1 MTNRQTVNS
10 QSKGPSMVA
19 PLALMMIVF
28 VFGGIVGIASF
39 QLRKDLRER
48 VLQRYADIWGPISRF
63 QVARGMDDELLSTLN
78 LEDTIVYSLMEG
90 QDIDG
95 ALGVQVF
102 DSQGRYLAGVPA
114 GIDEAD
120 LDLQESGQL
129 RSHEPWGRLTE
140 GNSSDRQQSELELFV
155 PIFSDA
161 GEDFGVVVRYL
172 MEGDLALEE
181 FGAIDEKLIKQ
192 ASSAF
197 LGGTLLVSGV
207 FLWSFWKLRQ
217 ARKEVE
223 LRVRRLAS
231 ANAELAMVAKTS
243 AIGAVASHLIHGL
256 RNPLAGIREHVASE
270 GKGLESDDWHD
281 ARLATKRMQSM
292 INEVVDV
299 LRNEEVDE
307 LETLTGREIGAYL
320 ERKYSERAAGN
331 GLDFG
336 LSIRGEVG
344 LSARDGNIAKLI
356 VSNLIENA
364 LDATLDGGEIEVRI
378 EAAEESFDFTVL
390 DTGSGFSENARKNL
404 FNPVTTA
411 KTSGAGIGLAISQQ
425 LARHIGADL
434 ELVRSSSS
442 GTVLLL
448 SVPSR

>member
-1 MTNRQTVNS
+1 M
-10 QSKGPSMVA
+10 
-19 PLALMMIVF
+19 
-28 VFGGIVGIASF
+28 
-39 QLRKDLRER
+39 
-48 VLQRYADIWGPISRF
+48 
-63 QVARGMDDELLSTLN
+63 
-78 LEDTIVYSLMEG
+78 
-90 QDIDG
+90 
-95 ALGVQVF
+95 
-102 DSQGRYLAGVPA
+102 
-114 GIDEAD
+114 
-120 LDLQESGQL
+120 
-129 RSHEPWGRLTE
+129 
-140 GNSSDRQQSELELFV
+140 
-155 PIFSDA
+155 
-161 GEDFGVVVRYL
+161 
-172 MEGDLALEE
+172 
-181 FGAIDEKLIKQ
+181 
-192 ASSAF
+192 
-197 LGGTLLVSGV
+197 
-207 FLWSFWKLRQ
+207 
-217 ARKEVE
+217 
-223 LRVRRLAS
+223 AS

-270 GKGLESDDWHD
+270 GKGLESDDWDD

-336 LSIRGEVG
+336 LNIRGEVG